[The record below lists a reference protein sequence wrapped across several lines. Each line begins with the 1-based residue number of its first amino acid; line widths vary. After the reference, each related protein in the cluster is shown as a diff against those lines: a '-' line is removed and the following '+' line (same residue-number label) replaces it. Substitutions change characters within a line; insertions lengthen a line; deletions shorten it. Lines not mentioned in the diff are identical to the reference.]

1 VTPPAPTGR
10 VAQLFADVAAR
21 HPRNLRGIEEARAI
35 DPERFDATAETYLGW
50 LEAARGEGWLTSS
63 VDAFAQFSG
72 DVIYEQAR
80 YEAAGRYIHTSFAE
94 AHADVYSQRE
104 VMDDY
109 LWGVY
114 ITNFLW
120 SHHMDIMRFFQDR
133 FLAPLPD
140 GAHLVEIAPGHGGWG
155 AWALHARPDATLEGY
170 DISPSSI
177 AIASAIT
184 GAAGVGSRATYTLR
198 NALDLTS
205 MPEACADALICSFLV
220 EHLEQP
226 EQLFAVI
233 ARLLKPGGTAFI
245 TGALT
250 AAQID
255 HIYEFR
261 RESELIVLCE
271 QHGLRVRESLSVAPK
286 RILPKAKFLPRS
298 MAMAVTRM
306 SHADW

>member
-1 VTPPAPTGR
+1 MSPAMTPR
-10 VAQLFADVAAR
+10 VAALFADVAAR

-35 DPERFDATAETYLGW
+35 DPARFDATAETYLTW
-50 LEAARGEGWLTSS
+50 LERARGEDWLTSS

-72 DVIYEQAR
+72 EVIYEQAR
-80 YEAAGRYIHTSFAE
+80 YEAAGRYLHTSFAE
-94 AHADVYSQRE
+94 AHADVYSQRH
-104 VMDDY
+104 VMDTY

-133 FLAPLPD
+133 FLAPLAD
-140 GAHLVEIAPGHGGWG
+140 GAKLIEIAPGHGGWG

-184 GAAGVGSRATYTLR
+184 EGAGVASRATYTLR
-198 NALDLTS
+198 NALDLDAL
-205 MPEACADALICSFLV
+205 PEAVADALICSFLV
-220 EHLEQP
+220 EHLEDP
-226 EQLFAVI
+226 DKLFAVI
-233 ARLLKPGGTAFI
+233 ARLLKPGGTAFV

-261 RESELIVLCE
+261 RESELVLLAE
-271 QHGLRVRESLSVAPK
+271 KHGLRVRETLSVAPA

-298 MAMAVTRM
+298 MAMALTRC
-306 SHADW
+306 SHETW

>member
-1 VTPPAPTGR
+1 MTGL
-10 VAQLFADVAAR
+10 VQALFADVAAR
-21 HPRNLRGIEEARAI
+21 HPRNLRGIEEARAV
-35 DPERFDATAETYLGW
+35 DPERFDATAERYLGW
-50 LEAARGEGWLTSS
+50 LRDARGEGWLSS
-63 VDAFAQFSG
+63 TVDAFAEFSG
-72 DVIYEQAR
+72 DVIMAQAR
-80 YEAAGRYIHTSFAE
+80 YEQSGAYAHDSFAK
-94 AHADVYSQRE
+94 AHEEVYSQRH

-120 SHHMDIMRFFQDR
+120 AHHMEIMRFFQDR

-155 AWALHARPDATLEGY
+155 AWALHARPDATLEGF

-177 AIASAIT
+177 AIASSIA
-184 GAAGVGSRATYTLR
+184 GAAGVGPRVTYTLR
-198 NALDLTS
+198 NALDLAS
-205 MPEACADALICSFLV
+205 MPEACADAVICSFLV

-233 ARLLKPGGTAFI
+233 GRILKPGGTAFL

-250 AAQID
+250 AAQVD

-261 RESELIVLCE
+261 RESELILLAE
-271 QHGLRVRESLSVAPK
+271 KYGMRVRESLSVSPR

-298 MAMAVTRM
+298 MAMAVTRCGPNGF
-306 SHADW
+306 W